1 LLLQEKEM
9 RAELQ
14 RASVLKDEFLAVMS
28 HELKHPLNLIH
39 VNAEL
44 LARLP
49 EVRESAAVARAAE
62 VIRRTVLS
70 QAKIIDDLLDLSRVR
85 TGKLGLSKT
94 TIEWSAIIER
104 VVGAIERD
112 VAAKRIDLECEIDP
126 AASSINAD
134 SVRVEQIVWNLLSNA
149 LKFTPAGGKIRV
161 TLVPDGSS
169 ARLEV
174 ADTGQGISADF
185 LPHVFEMF
193 RQASHGAAR
202 SEGGMGIGLAL
213 VKHLAEEH
221 GGRVAVASEGLGRG
235 ARFSVWLPLAEQAMA
250 SPAGASVA
258 PALAK
263 LRVLLVDDV
272 QDALESFTTLLQL
285 EGAHV
290 TAVRSGAEALEAA
303 RNAEFDL
310 LFSDIAMPGMDG
322 YALIAALRAEA
333 RTANLPAIALTG
345 FGRSQDVKRAILAGF
360 DAHLAKPIEMEE
372 LLHVVARLGVRQADR
387 GH

>member
-1 LLLQEKEM
+1 
-9 RAELQ
+9 
-14 RASVLKDEFLAVMS
+14 
-28 HELKHPLNLIH
+28 
-39 VNAEL
+39 
-44 LARLP
+44 
-49 EVRESAAVARAAE
+49 
-62 VIRRTVLS
+62 
-70 QAKIIDDLLDLSRVR
+70 
-85 TGKLGLSKT
+85 
-94 TIEWSAIIER
+94 
-104 VVGAIERD
+104 
-112 VAAKRIDLECEIDP
+112 
-126 AASSINAD
+126 
-134 SVRVEQIVWNLLSNA
+134 
-149 LKFTPAGGKIRV
+149 
-161 TLVPDGSS
+161 
-169 ARLEV
+169 
-174 ADTGQGISADF
+174 
-185 LPHVFEMF
+185 VFEMF